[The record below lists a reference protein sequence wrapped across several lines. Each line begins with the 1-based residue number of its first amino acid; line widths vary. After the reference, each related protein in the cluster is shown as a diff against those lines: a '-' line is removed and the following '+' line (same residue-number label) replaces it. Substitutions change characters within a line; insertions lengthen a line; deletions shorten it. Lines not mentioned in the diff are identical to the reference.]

1 MAVDVADP
9 TLTQPGPHDEAE
21 ELLPWYATGQLDTAD
36 RLRVER
42 HLYSCA
48 SCRRQLKA
56 ERRLAQQVQ
65 AMSPQADA
73 GWARLKAR
81 LEPPRPR
88 SPAQPGFLSDLRS
101 LIGRPAVAALAA
113 AQLTFVIVAGG
124 LLLSLTRPDYHA
136 LGSAPE
142 PAAANAIV
150 IFRAEAT
157 EKNMRTALK
166 SAGASIVGGPTAA
179 DAYLIHVDARGRN
192 AALAKLKADRVVQM
206 AEPVDGAGP

>member
-1 MAVDVADP
+1 VAGP
-9 TLTQPGPHDEAE
+9 SLSRPGPHDEAE
-21 ELLPWYATGQLDTAD
+21 ELLPWYATGQLDVAD

-56 ERRLAQQVQ
+56 ERQLAQQVQ

-81 LEPPRPR
+81 IEPPR
-88 SPAQPGFLSDLRS
+88 SPTPTRPGFLSDLRS
-101 LIGRPAVAALAA
+101 LFGRPAVVALAVS
-113 AQLTFVIVAGG
+113 QLTVVIVAGG
-124 LLLSLTRPDYHA
+124 ILLSLTRPNYHA

-142 PAAANAIV
+142 PATANAIV

-157 EKNMRTALK
+157 EKDLRTALE

-179 DAYLIHVDARGRN
+179 DAYLIHVDARGRS
-192 AALAKLKADRVVQM
+192 AALAKLKAHGVVQM
-206 AEPVDGAGP
+206 AEPVDGVGP